1 MVTFMQKRDPLFRD
15 CVSVLQR
22 PVVVTC
28 SHEAHISLSAQV
40 ILLRLEMQR
49 PTSQV
54 LLEHLVLVS
63 VCENVGTNP
72 GWLAEIVHLCRGDL
86 R

>member
-1 MVTFMQKRDPLFRD
+1 MSSF
-15 CVSVLQR
+15 VLQR

-28 SHEAHISLSAQV
+28 SDEAQLSLSAQV
-40 ILLRLEMQR
+40 DILRLEMQR
-49 PTSQV
+49 PSRQD

-63 VCENVGTNP
+63 VCENVCTSLA
-72 GWLAEIVHLCRGDL
+72 WLGNILRLCCGDL